1 MHDVSGT
8 VSITVGGYMRSA
20 GAYQGHQ
27 NRREE
32 RDLLKQTSLS
42 ILLWSV
48 VWCKQEKLFSL
59 ELLISFLSF
68 K

>member
-1 MHDVSGT
+1 MHDVSGM
-8 VSITVGGYMRSA
+8 VSISGYMRSA
-20 GAYQGHQ
+20 GAHQDHQ

-48 VWCKQEKLFSL
+48 VWCEKEKLFSL
-59 ELLISFLSF
+59 ELLISF
-68 K
+68 